1 MTAPVTGITAWN
13 DLLTPPPMIRPM
25 RIIILAVPTARTA
38 AMTGVRAT
46 AGIPEA
52 VTGEATGKQVRT
64 VTRT

>member
-1 MTAPVTGITAWN
+1 
-13 DLLTPPPMIRPM
+13 MIRPM